1 MWDASSFLAALLVYT
16 IGTASPGPGNLSIA
30 NAAMNDGRQAG
41 LVLATGVI
49 SGSLC
54 WGLLTAFGVSAILV
68 SHHGFIVWLK
78 LLGAAYLLW
87 LASKALRSAF
97 RPGDL
102 AAHPA
107 RSHTRLRGY
116 YLQGL
121 GLHLTN
127 PKAALTWFTVTSVDL
142 TRSAPQWQ
150 SYVLVATCALTGV
163 MIFGLYALIFA
174 SQTAETYLKRAR
186 RSFDV
191 ICAGFYAL
199 VAMGFLVSLR

>member
-1 MWDASSFLAALLVYT
+1 M
-16 IGTASPGPGNLSIA
+16 
-30 NAAMNDGRQAG
+30 
-41 LVLATGVI
+41 LATGVI

-78 LLGAAYLLW
+78 LLGAACLLW

-102 AAHPA
+102 ATRPA

-127 PKAALTWFTVTSVDL
+127 PKAALTWFTVTSVGL

-174 SQTAETYLKRAR
+174 SQTAETYLNRAR

-191 ICAGFYAL
+191 VCAGFYAL
-199 VAMGFLVSLR
+199 VAVGFLVSLR

>member
-1 MWDASSFLAALLVYT
+1 MWDMSSFLAALLVYA
-16 IGTASPGPGNLSIA
+16 IGTASPGLGNLSIA

-87 LASKALRSAF
+87 LASKALRNAF

-102 AAHPA
+102 AARPA

-127 PKAALTWFTVTSVDL
+127 PKAALTRFTVTSVGL
-142 TRSAPQWQ
+142 TRGSPQWQ
-150 SYVLVATCALTGV
+150 GYVLVAICALTGV
-163 MIFGLYALIFA
+163 MIFGLYAWIL
-174 SQTAETYLKRAR
+174 LRKRR
-186 RSFDV
+186 RRISIGQGAVLMWFV
-191 ICAGFYAL
+191 RGF
-199 VAMGFLVSLR
+199 MRWWRWGFWCR

>member
-1 MWDASSFLAALLVYT
+1 MWDASSFLAALL
-16 IGTASPGPGNLSIA
+16 GTASPGPGNLSIA

-78 LLGAAYLLW
+78 LPGAAYLLW

-102 AAHPA
+102 ATRPA

-127 PKAALTWFTVTSVDL
+127 PKAALTWFTVTSVGL

-174 SQTAETYLKRAR
+174 SQTAETYLNRAR

-199 VAMGFLVSLR
+199 VAVGFVVSLR

>member
-1 MWDASSFLAALLVYT
+1 MWDMSSFLAALLVYA

-68 SHHGFIVWLK
+68 SFHGFIVWLK

-97 RPGDL
+97 RPGDP
-102 AAHPA
+102 AARPA

-127 PKAALTWFTVTSVDL
+127 PKAALTWFTVTSVGL
-142 TRSAPQWQ
+142 TRGAPQWQ

-174 SQTAETYLKRAR
+174 SQTAETYLNRAR

-191 ICAGFYAL
+191 VCAGFYAL
-199 VAMGFLVSLR
+199 VAVGFLVSLR